1 MYETLGF
8 VVSVS
13 IQNDKI
19 NRVHVFMVAKSPMCK
34 DLKLVDVLE

>member
-13 IQNDKI
+13 IQIGKI
-19 NRVHVFMVAKSPMCK
+19 NRVHVFMFAKYP
-34 DLKLVDVLE
+34 DVEGFKTS